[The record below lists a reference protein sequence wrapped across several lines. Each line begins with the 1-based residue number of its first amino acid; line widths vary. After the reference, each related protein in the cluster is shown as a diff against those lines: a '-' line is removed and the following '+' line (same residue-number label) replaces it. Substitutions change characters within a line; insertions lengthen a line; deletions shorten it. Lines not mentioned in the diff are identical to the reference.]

1 MKRLAA
7 CSALFGALFLLTGC
21 TVSIA
26 QQPPSDE
33 TIPPTEPSPAPASTS
48 LQNTTTPTDAMTVEK
63 PASLCK
69 GLAQEPCRNKKA
81 EAERPS
87 LAARNVEARRKAE
100 AKRKTAEQ
108 RKAKAAAL
116 QRLTEERKAREGR
129 IAAAARVAKEAE
141 EKRLIQERQAEEA
154 RKADAAH
161 AQLEASQSG
170 APPYIADKFKR
181 AFERGRSTWLN
192 AQ

>member
-1 MKRLAA
+1 
-7 CSALFGALFLLTGC
+7 
-21 TVSIA
+21 
-26 QQPPSDE
+26 
-33 TIPPTEPSPAPASTS
+33 
-48 LQNTTTPTDAMTVEK
+48 MTVEK
-63 PASLCK
+63 PVFLCK

-81 EAERPS
+81 EAERAS
-87 LAARNVEARRKAE
+87 MAASNVQARRKAE

-116 QRLTEERKAREGR
+116 QRLTEERKAREVR
-129 IAAAARVAKEAE
+129 IAA
-141 EKRLIQERQAEEA
+141 RLIKERQAEEA

-161 AQLEASQSG
+161 AQLEASQSE

-181 AFERGRSTWLN
+181 AFERGRSAWLN